1 MASQNTVRLLG
12 LSGSLRKESN
22 STAILKTL
30 AESVAAQAQVM
41 LGDIG
46 SLPHYNQDQDGDNSP
61 ASVVAMR
68 NALAESQ
75 GLLIVSPEYNY
86 SMPGVMK
93 NAIDWLSRP
102 AFKSAL
108 IGKPFLVITSSPAF
122 TGGVRAQ
129 AQLREALMA
138 AMARPLIVGEVVIAA
153 AHTKIA
159 DGKLTDKTTL
169 DFALK
174 AVNQL
179 IAEAGAQALAKAA

>member
-1 MASQNTVRLLG
+1 MQNTVRLLG
-12 LSGSLRKESN
+12 LSGSLRKESY

-30 AESVAAQAQVM
+30 AESVAAQAQIS

-68 NALAESQ
+68 KSLGESQ
-75 GLLIVSPEYNY
+75 GLIIVSPEYNY
-86 SMPGVMK
+86 SMPGVVK

-108 IGKPFLVITSSPAF
+108 VGKPFLIITSSPAF

-138 AMARPLIVGEVVIAA
+138 AMARPVVIGEIVIATV
-153 AHTKIA
+153 HTKITN
-159 DGKLTDKTTL
+159 GKLTDPTTL

-174 AVNQL
+174 GVHHL
-179 IAEAGAQALAKAA
+179 IAEAQARPTAQAA